1 MNHCL
6 QYVYFWYGAK
16 PMSIEKKQSLA
27 FVVSDINF
35 FFSHRIDLAE
45 KLSKKFEI
53 YVLSDTLNIRNS
65 KLLKNNSI
73 KFVRIRAR
81 RSKNKLIN
89 FMSAIRYGINLIYL
103 LKLNKI
109 DNVFYI
115 TLESS
120 IIGAVASK
128 FLKNKN
134 FFVITGTYV
143 LRQSKNLRSIVI
155 KIFSLFQSTK
165 NKFIFQNH
173 EDQNFFKEILGKK
186 HFSTVIKGNGIN
198 LDMINFSPIES
209 SKRIKF
215 IFASDLFY
223 SKGVRE
229 YFDAAV
235 AMKNTDINADFFIA
249 GRYKKN
255 HAFSIKK
262 SLYNEIMESD
272 AIEYLGAWDQ
282 NTFIKNIYDYH
293 VFIFPSFGEGM
304 PLTVLEAMAS
314 GRALIC
320 SKVPGCNECI
330 QEGLNGYFCEAFST
344 KSLVEAI
351 NKIIDNQKAISDMG
365 AYSRKIIEKEF
376 ELNLIYKKYLDVI

>member
-1 MNHCL
+1 
-6 QYVYFWYGAK
+6 
-16 PMSIEKKQSLA
+16 MSTDRKQSLA

-53 YVLSDTLNIRNS
+53 YVLSDTLKINDSR
-65 KLLKNNSI
+65 LLKNNSI
-73 KFVRIRAR
+73 KFIRIKAR
-81 RSKNKLIN
+81 RSKNRLIN
-89 FMSAIRYGINLIYL
+89 FISTIRYGINLVYL

-120 IIGAVASK
+120 IIGAVASI
-128 FLKNKN
+128 FLNNKN
-134 FFVITGTYV
+134 YFVITGTYV
-143 LRQSKNLRSIVI
+143 LRQSKNLKSIVI
-155 KIFSLFQSTK
+155 KVFSLFQSTK

-173 EDQNFFKEILGKK
+173 EDRNFFREILGDN
-186 HFSTVIKGNGIN
+186 HFSSVIKGNGIN
-198 LDMINFSPIES
+198 LDIINFGSIES

-235 AMKNTDINADFFIA
+235 ALKNTNINADFYIA

-255 HAFSIKK
+255 HAFSIQE

-272 AIEYLGAWDQ
+272 VIDYLGAWDQ

-320 SKVPGCNECI
+320 SKVPGCKECI
-330 QEGLNGYFCEAFST
+330 QEGLNGYFCEALSS
-344 KSLVEAI
+344 KSLIEAI
-351 NKIIDNQKAISDMG
+351 NKIMINQKAIADMG
-365 AYSRKIIEKEF
+365 AYSRKIIESEF
-376 ELNLIYKKYLDVI
+376 ELDLISKKYLDVIYA